1 MASMVWNEEAPPEV
15 PHIGE
20 HDSFPDLLRKLSL
33 YFVDVIHSPH
43 SFEDFRMVTR
53 GKPLWP
59 LINYLS
65 DCVHNQTILHALLA
79 LKSHFAALDPDD
91 DRGLNLTRG
100 YACEYVAWRFVTHL
114 SGREAIDF
122 LLFELPPAAFSAPPN
137 DDVEA
142 SLQFSREAATES
154 SALLNHS
161 EHPYPQGTGLED
173 TPVNADNDAR
183 GAKAEEENDE
193 FASSFQNLN
202 ALEIAAV
209 SDAKKFLSQ
218 RVVQRIIESI
228 WRGEII
234 FWETLGVDSVK
245 DAKVY
250 NKKKA
255 DPFSR
260 LRVPLY
266 NKVFEAIFFLS
277 FLALYYA
284 VLVPIQRSGNNRPRR
299 PGVPPL
305 SADGAL
311 HSTES
316 ERLHSFRSITTN
328 EVLLYIWI
336 LSFAYDEFG
345 DFMDAG
351 QAFYS
356 TDFWSIWDIGIVL
369 IGVIFF
375 VTRMV
380 GLAKG
385 SDDIIGIAFDI
396 LALEAL
402 FLVPRSHVYEKW
414 CVHRDPA
421 SLWAATDTAQTK
433 DFVKFLSLVTILYL
447 GFLTTFTLLARDN
460 FTLREMSWILV
471 KVFFGSSYLG
481 FDVAQDISPAL
492 VNLRLPDKHPS
503 YYIPHIVTIELFD
516 EDPRQCTNR
525 ISVHNLLPL
534 LLRPLRLCIP
544 PEQLRRTRILLL
556 KITHSPF
563 VAAIW
568 VYEGIQERLYNQ
580 HRPRGSGIS
589 SLGGPASSAS
599 LKRASYLK
607 SQSYYTPRTLVA
619 SQASLPRAAHA
630 SRSSASLNQRPP
642 TRNSNDALEAMVLK
656 LTCQVEELTAMVAGQ
671 QEEHAKTGP
680 VKVRTRF
687 QVRIAQ
693 ISPLGGPSLTGA
705 GWIEIVMHQDSFHV
719 LKRDQM
725 WAHIGGGVSGSGLS
739 SSNIQ
744 HESLSVT

>member
-1 MASMVWNEEAPPEV
+1 MASERPGTTTPMAWSDEDPPEV
-15 PHIGE
+15 PHIGD
-20 HDSFPDLLRKLSL
+20 HDSFAELMRKLSL
-33 YFVDVIHSPH
+33 YLVDVIHNPH
-43 SFEDFRMVTR
+43 SFEDFRMVTH

-59 LINYLS
+59 LINYLTDS
-65 DCVHNQTILHALLA
+65 VHNQTIIHALLA

-122 LLFELPPAAFSAPPN
+122 LLFELPAASFSAPPD

-142 SLQFSREAATES
+142 LYQARNNHESATEC
-154 SALLNHS
+154 SALLDHS
-161 EHPYPQGTGLED
+161 EYLVAQESRLED
-173 TPVNADNDAR
+173 TPTNADNGAN
-183 GAKAEEENDE
+183 GAKAGEEADE

-209 SDAKKFLSQ
+209 TDAKKFLSQ

-234 FWETLGVDSVK
+234 FWETLSVDSVK

-266 NKVFEAIFFLS
+266 NKVFEAMFFLS
-277 FLALYYA
+277 FLGLYYA
-284 VLVPIQRSGNNRPRR
+284 VLVPIQRSGNNNPRR

-305 SADGAL
+305 SADGIL

-316 ERLHSFRSITTN
+316 DRLHSFHSITTA

-345 DFMDAG
+345 DYIDAG

-369 IGVIFF
+369 TGVVFF

-380 GLAKG
+380 GLVKG
-385 SDDIIGIAFDI
+385 SDDTIGIAFDI

-402 FLVPRSHVYEKW
+402 FLVPRFLAYEKW
-414 CVHRDPA
+414 CVQCDPA
-421 SLWAATDTAQTK
+421 NLWAATDTAQTK
-433 DFVKFLSLVTILYL
+433 DFIKFLSLVAILYL

-481 FDVAQDISPAL
+481 FLIFVCLTNILLITSLIS
-492 VNLRLPDKHPS
+492 
-503 YYIPHIVTIELFD
+503 
-516 EDPRQCTNR
+516 
-525 ISVHNLLPL
+525 LLSNSL
-534 LLRPLRLCIP
+534 
-544 PEQLRRTRILLL
+544 TRILDN
-556 KITHSPF
+556 
-563 VAAIW
+563 A
-568 VYEGIQERLYNQ
+568 
-580 HRPRGSGIS
+580 
-589 SLGGPASSAS
+589 
-599 LKRASYLK
+599 
-607 SQSYYTPRTLVA
+607 RTEFLF
-619 SQASLPRAAHA
+619 
-630 SRSSASLNQRPP
+630 
-642 TRNSNDALEAMVLK
+642 M
-656 LTCQVEELTAMVAGQ
+656 
-671 QEEHAKTGP
+671 
-680 VKVRTRF
+680 
-687 QVRIAQ
+687 
-693 ISPLGGPSLTGA
+693 
-705 GWIEIVMHQDSFHV
+705 
-719 LKRDQM
+719 
-725 WAHIGGGVSGSGLS
+725 
-739 SSNIQ
+739 
-744 HESLSVT
+744 